1 MTRVY
6 MQEFEFTLSDL
17 MRGTDY
23 LSIRAKQKMRA
34 HGSGTGPQTGAV
46 RVQLRADNTARYEV
60 ILYHQSEPIYTVWH
74 ETEPLI
80 GFAGLSRVTD
90 VADGVRWLLW
100 ALFDGYTSRAVDLEA
115 LTKWVYQEVFG
126 KPM

>member
-1 MTRVY
+1 MPRMY
-6 MQEFEFTLSDL
+6 MQEFGFTLSDL
-17 MRGTDY
+17 ARGTDH
-23 LSIRAKQKMRA
+23 LSRRAQQKMRA
-34 HGSGTGPQTGAV
+34 HGSGAGSQTGAV
-46 RVQLRADNTARYEV
+46 QVQLKADRTARCGV
-60 ILYHQSEPIYTVWH
+60 TLYHQSEPVYTVWH

-100 ALFDGYTSRAVDLEA
+100 ALFDGYTPRAVDLEA